1 MDEIPQS
8 VDVMFVGEYFTLIT
22 SVQLDEKLRVPED
35 DGDDGFAIRL
45 AAIWLGE
52 HYGWDLLGA
61 SKEVGIVPRTD
72 EQDPEDG

>member
-61 SKEVGIVPRTD
+61 SNEVGIVPRT
-72 EQDPEDG
+72 EAEPEDG